1 MNSTKLAFNV
11 QRRHNG
17 KRETSICF
25 SLMTTKFRSLLGFS
39 QHSPSTAGPRAKNH
53 DLWKIQTFTASQR
66 RNDSSYGHKSQVM
79 SDTIPATLSLP
90 FDTPRKYSNHRLQT
104 LSCKESLIVLSLYCI
119 QCLSVSTWVSHLE
132 SWLLVCD
139 MQHLK
144 TWPAPG
150 PPVDIMPAPPHRLPS
165 LTDVKLLILKVDI
178 NIVTFTFYRI
188 HRLIFKDTQFI
199 FSLPGKMI
207 I

>member
-1 MNSTKLAFNV
+1 
-11 QRRHNG
+11 
-17 KRETSICF
+17 
-25 SLMTTKFRSLLGFS
+25 
-39 QHSPSTAGPRAKNH
+39 
-53 DLWKIQTFTASQR
+53 
-66 RNDSSYGHKSQVM
+66 M

-90 FDTPRKYSNHRLQT
+90 FDTPRKYSNHGLQT

-150 PPVDIMPAPPHRLPS
+150 PPVDIMPAPLHRLPS
-165 LTDVKLLILKVDI
+165 LTDVKLLIFKADT

-188 HRLIFKDTQFI
+188 HRLTFKGTHSYFLFQENDHIMRYHEVAVQCSVGGLWVFLT
-199 FSLPGKMI
+199 FSCSSSFASLSLSDCGRRMCKSVPGLAAMMRPVFLASLANHSLDLQ
-207 I
+207 

>member
-1 MNSTKLAFNV
+1 
-11 QRRHNG
+11 
-17 KRETSICF
+17 
-25 SLMTTKFRSLLGFS
+25 
-39 QHSPSTAGPRAKNH
+39 
-53 DLWKIQTFTASQR
+53 
-66 RNDSSYGHKSQVM
+66 M

-139 MQHLK
+139 MQHL
-144 TWPAPG
+144 WPAPERQSAF
-150 PPVDIMPAPPHRLPS
+150 ILPAPQHRLPS

-188 HRLIFKDTQFI
+188 HRLTFKDTHSYFLFQENDHIMRYHEVAVQCSVGGLWVFLA
-199 FSLPGKMI
+199 FSCSSSSASLSLSDCGRRMCKSVPGLAAMMRPVFLASLANHSLDLQ
-207 I
+207 

>member
-1 MNSTKLAFNV
+1 
-11 QRRHNG
+11 
-17 KRETSICF
+17 
-25 SLMTTKFRSLLGFS
+25 
-39 QHSPSTAGPRAKNH
+39 
-53 DLWKIQTFTASQR
+53 
-66 RNDSSYGHKSQVM
+66 M

-144 TWPAPG
+144 TWPAPDPQSAFIL
-150 PPVDIMPAPPHRLPS
+150 PPLRLPS
-165 LTDVKLLILKVDI
+165 LTDVKLLIFKADT

-188 HRLIFKDTQFI
+188 HRLIFKGTHSYFLFQEKWSYNEISWGCNAQCSVGGLWVFLT
-199 FSLPGKMI
+199 FSCSSSSASLSLSDCGRRMCKSVPGLAAMMRPVFLASLANHSLDLQ
-207 I
+207 